1 MVRLGGSSGGGLRA
15 YRRALLRLGAD
26 TSVSVHWSNPSMS
39 LRMCASSGDLS
50 LVRQLTGYLLT
61 LRARVCRQ
69 ALSTCGIAPPE
80 TRSCAPA
87 YSQSSAPSHRR
98 RMSLSSFPHR
108 PPRCRPHRD
117 DRGPLP
123 EFLPARKSPP
133 TNANRPPYIPAD
145 PPASLSEHPAL
156 AQAAVAKASR
166 AHSSG
171 RLGRNRPAALPLPRS
186 VRLTANP
193 SCRPTR
199 PCSGRPP
206 LCRRQHAQTMPP

>member
-26 TSVSVHWSNPSMS
+26 TSVSAHWSNPSMS

-61 LRARVCRQ
+61 LRARVCRR

-80 TRSCAPA
+80 TRSGAPA
-87 YSQSSAPSHRR
+87 CSQSSAPSHRH
-98 RMSLSSFPHR
+98 RMSLSSFPCRALH
-108 PPRCRPHRD
+108 CRPHRD

-133 TNANRPPYIPAD
+133 TNANRPPYIPPH
-145 PPASLSEHPAL
+145 PPASLSEHPGL

-166 AHSSG
+166 ARSSG
-171 RLGRNRPAALPLPRS
+171 LAVRNRPAPLPRRRS
-186 VRLTANP
+186 TRLTADP

-206 LCRRQHAQTMPP
+206 LFRRQHAQTMPP